1 MKLLAVVTPPLYIY
15 QKSRQ
20 GRKRKSDQEIR
31 TLGQT
36 RPSEEGPLDKFQ
48 ILSPSYSQKV
58 VPRSSY
64 GLQREMDLEKLT
76 EESAKHPPLPA
87 PNLGYPSILHPSVRG
102 IGRPLPPFLKETSK
116 RSSKRYPPRCSHAA
130 P

>member
-64 GLQREMDLEKLT
+64 GLQRETALE
-76 EESAKHPPLPA
+76 
-87 PNLGYPSILHPSVRG
+87 I
-102 IGRPLPPFLKETSK
+102 F
-116 RSSKRYPPRCSHAA
+116 
-130 P
+130 